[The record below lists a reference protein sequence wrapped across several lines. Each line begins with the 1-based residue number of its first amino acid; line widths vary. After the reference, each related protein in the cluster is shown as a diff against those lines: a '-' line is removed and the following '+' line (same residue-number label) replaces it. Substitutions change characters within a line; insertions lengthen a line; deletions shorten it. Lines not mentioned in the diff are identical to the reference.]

1 MYLDQ
6 DSRTMI
12 TRTANQ
18 ETFAISKTLSLR
30 AEVLLLSII
39 TIFGVIGLCCCL
51 GLSDVSEGLSAD
63 IQHTDNTEIAHDRQI
78 ET

>member
-1 MYLDQ
+1 
-6 DSRTMI
+6 MI
-12 TRTANQ
+12 TRTSNQ
-18 ETFAISKTLSLR
+18 ETFSVSRALSLR

-51 GLSDVSEGLSAD
+51 GLSDVSEGLSAE
-63 IQHTDNTEIAHDRQI
+63 IPQTDSVELAHDRQI